1 MQHYAQCKSSP
12 ISNALCSIPI
22 IPNEHCVSCSM
33 CIYFPFEL
41 NMIYAVCIMCL
52 VLLPFNITPA
62 SPHFHD
68 YSCIPELSKCCM
80 WGLMCEWMCGRDEFS
95 SIWHLFYIS
104 FIDLCFTLQQNWY
117 LLKTDGNRQLA
128 AFLKMKKTKPLV
140 TWIRKIEGNIIN

>member
-1 MQHYAQCKSSP
+1 MLCAQYPLSPMSIVFHAQC
-12 ISNALCSIPI
+12 ASI
-22 IPNEHCVSCSM
+22 
-33 CIYFPFEL
+33 FLFEL

-117 LLKTDGNRQLA
+117 LVKTDGNRQLA
-128 AFLKMKKTKPLV
+128 AFPKMKKTKPLV